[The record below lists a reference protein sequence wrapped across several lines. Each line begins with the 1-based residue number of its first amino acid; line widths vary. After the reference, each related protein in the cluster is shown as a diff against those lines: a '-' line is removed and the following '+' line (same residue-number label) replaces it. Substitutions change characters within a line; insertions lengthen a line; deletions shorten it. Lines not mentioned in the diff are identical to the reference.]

1 MTTSN
6 EISRAARAAYQVGFG
21 TGTHVAV
28 LAIVLAMAIV
38 GGLMLHAI
46 ITKPALVTSTRDG
59 WKCQV
64 ATTPRV
70 ALCRIPPEEPLPRP

>member
-1 MTTSN
+1 MAPSS

-28 LAIVLAMAIV
+28 LAIVLALAVV

-46 ITKPALVTSTRDG
+46 ITKPATVTSTRDG

-64 ATTPRV
+64 ATNPRV
-70 ALCRIPPEEPLPRP
+70 ALCRIPEE